1 MSVATSPRAKSG
13 VGAGKCLGACN
24 SFQNLAARSTC
35 SGLATSLLG
44 TAHPSVRVNVAFAS
58 SASRRRR
65 FDQHLPGRYHDKVIS
80 GTEAM
85 KLAGISA
92 TEALGL
98 RQISALGG
106 G

>member
-1 MSVATSPRAKSG
+1 V
-13 VGAGKCLGACN
+13 
-24 SFQNLAARSTC
+24 NL
-35 SGLATSLLG
+35 
-44 TAHPSVRVNVAFAS
+44 AFAS

-65 FDQHLPGRYHDKVIS
+65 FDQHRPGRYHDKVIS

-85 KLAGISA
+85 KRAGIST

-98 RQISALGG
+98 RQIGASGG